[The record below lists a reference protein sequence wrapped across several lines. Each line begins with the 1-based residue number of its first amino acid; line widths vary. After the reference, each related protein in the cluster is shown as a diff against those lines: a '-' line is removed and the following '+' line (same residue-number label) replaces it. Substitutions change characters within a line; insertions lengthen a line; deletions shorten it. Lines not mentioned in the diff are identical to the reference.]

1 MEAPIET
8 FIKDFVWA
16 RTGETVYIDLSTP
29 SVVLIRDVTV
39 HGSTALAALW
49 LNILQH
55 PNNYPVLRYPYRKL
69 YNKNGTYRVVL
80 TVDDVTLTVSMTL
93 GSLKMKGE
101 FILHWFQ
108 SQFLKVLDAYE
119 KSVSTPQPLMN
130 DKYLEMRKTWKK
142 IKSTLKP
149 TEITSTKEDKEKVI
163 DDDIKQKD
171 ELKVGTKEDA
181 KETKIEDNMSAEV
194 PSVTN
199 NSVKDKQDLKDLTDA
214 LQNANLERNSEEN
227 IEKQIVCLSDGCV
240 QHGPEYIYILWKCLL
255 EQWFKDPANRV
266 YIVTPQLDIDR
277 LKDICQLVLK
287 YRLTANLE
295 ALYVHHKCDLVQNI
309 GDVKRSVQMSFP
321 TKDQVFIE
329 YKIYS
334 NIVYPLTP
342 FQCKFIACIK
352 EAQVHVLQTTANFHG
367 DHFVKD
373 NVDTVSFHQMSK
385 DEFHQRFLKP
395 ILASQVLQV
404 SEK

>member
-8 FIKDFVWA
+8 FVKDFVWA

-29 SVVLIRDVTV
+29 SVVLIRDVTT

-55 PNNYPVLRYPYRKL
+55 PNNYPVQRFPYIKL
-69 YNKNGTYRVVL
+69 YQKNGMYKVML
-80 TVDDVTLTVSMTL
+80 AVDDVTLTVSMEL

-108 SQFLKVLDAYE
+108 TQFLKVLDSFE
-119 KSVSTPQPLMN
+119 KTWSSPQPLADRYSQM
-130 DKYLEMRKTWKK
+130 KKSWKVSK
-142 IKSTLKP
+142 KEIDVAHQVESSIMEAWYIENSKGYTAISQNNYQNLTDEKDNNL
-149 TEITSTKEDKEKVI
+149 TEKLS
-163 DDDIKQKD
+163 
-171 ELKVGTKEDA
+171 
-181 KETKIEDNMSAEV
+181 EDNE
-194 PSVTN
+194 
-199 NSVKDKQDLKDLTDA
+199 DLTKKPSHDNEDLTVA
-214 LQNANLERNSEEN
+214 LQNLNTEKGSDDI
-227 IEKQIVCLSDGCV
+227 IEKQIMCLYDGCV

-255 EQWFKDPANRV
+255 EQWFKDATNRV
-266 YIVTPQLDIDR
+266 YIVTPQLDVDR

-287 YRLTANLE
+287 NRLTANLE
-295 ALYVHHKCDLVQNI
+295 ALYVHQKCDLVENI
-309 GDVKRSVQMSFP
+309 GDVKRSVQTSFP
-321 TKDQVFIE
+321 SKDQVFIE

-334 NIVYPLTP
+334 NIVYPLAP
-342 FQCKFIACIK
+342 FQCKFIACINNGK
-352 EAQVHVLQTTANFHG
+352 VKVLQTSANFHA

-373 NVDTVSFHQMSK
+373 NVDTVSFHQMTK

-395 ILASQVLQV
+395 ILASQVLEV